1 MADYI
6 INAAPMVIERGT
18 QDLSTRQLP
27 REPEA
32 IPQHCPLYF
41 IYAQKGPTD
50 RQLVVGAERTNMYGE
65 ETWDIRSKYANHQ
78 TVFANLTNAEGNSAM
93 YQRII
98 PTDAGPKANAVMYLD
113 VLETTVDIY
122 DRNSDGSVKLNA
134 QGAPIVL
141 TTADG
146 YKVKWVKE
154 HYSTHLTAQ
163 NFAQATIKP
172 GDQTDG
178 AGGTSQRYPIFEFM
192 SSNIGEYG
200 NNCGFRLWAL
210 NKKTQLNYPAR
221 MMQEKRV
228 FPFYFQAIRR
238 TNALTTPK
246 VVSTVMNDQTVMFV
260 AKQEIVEPTTD
271 QEVFMGTLLPSSYNN
286 TNDMRYPAVYGDIDK
301 LAIHYNNIE
310 TLLGLFHAAEVPHI
324 NSFSDITSSVDDKWL
339 MNFISFNASSGVSYS
354 AIQQVDDASSIRWS
368 EYTNVFLEGG
378 SDGTMSNVGF
388 DILVSEEMQR
398 YLDPNDEVQDLAY
411 HVESIIYDSGFG
423 LDTKLDLCN
432 FIGIRHDTFTI
443 LSTYEV
449 DGMILSS
456 AQEQSKAI
464 ALRTRLQNFPES
476 DYFGTPVMRGMI
488 IGRSGKLRNSQYSK
502 PLPLSAEVAIKSA
515 RYMGAGNGRWKNGY
529 NFDGAPG
536 SIVDYMYD
544 ISIKWVPN
552 SVRNRYWDVG
562 LNWVGRYDRRSC
574 FFPALKTI
582 YSDDTSVLNSY
593 FTAMAICYL
602 NKVAHAA
609 WREFSGVSGLTN
621 AQLEERVNAFVRDRV
636 KDRFDNRYIIVPDAH
651 HTTMDVLR
659 GYSWTLPIKIY
670 SPNMKT
676 VMTSYVQAYRI
687 SDYTEQ

>member
-41 IYAQKGPTD
+41 IYAQKGPLD

-65 ETWDIRSKYANHQ
+65 ATWDLRSKYANHQ

-93 YQRII
+93 YQRVV
-98 PTDAGPKANAVMYLD
+98 PPDAGPQANVVLYLD
-113 VLETTVDIY
+113 VLPTTVDIY
-122 DRNSDGSVKLNA
+122 DRNVDGSIKLDN
-134 QGAPIVL
+134 QGAPVVL
-141 TTADG
+141 NTAPG

-154 HYSTHLTAQ
+154 HYATKLTAQ
-163 NFAQATIKP
+163 GFAQAIVKP
-172 GDQTDG
+172 GDQTG
-178 AGGTSQRYPIFEFM
+178 PGNAQSQRYPIFEFM
-192 SSNIGEYG
+192 SSNIGDYG
-200 NNCGFRLWAL
+200 NNCGFRLWPL
-210 NKKTQLNYPAR
+210 NKQTQLNYPAR
-221 MMQEKRV
+221 MIQEKRV

-238 TNALTTPK
+238 TSALTTPK

-260 AKQEIVEPTTD
+260 AKQDVIEPTTD
-271 QEVFMGTLLPSSYNN
+271 QEVFMGKLLPDSYNN
-286 TNDMRYPAVYGDIDK
+286 TTDLRYPAVYGDVDK
-301 LAIHYNNIE
+301 LAIHYANIE
-310 TLLGLFHAAEVPHI
+310 HLVGLFYTAEVAHI
-324 NSFSDITSSVDDKWL
+324 NSFSDITTNPDDQWL
-339 MNFISFNASSGVSYS
+339 INFLNFTSTSGVPYS
-354 AIQQVDDASSIRWS
+354 AIQQVDDVNAVRFS
-368 EYTNVFLEGG
+368 EYSNVFMEGG
-378 SDGTMSNVGF
+378 SDGTMDLATF
-388 DILVSEEMQR
+388 DTLVSEEMAR
-398 YLDPNDEVQDLAY
+398 YLDPNDEIQDLAY
-411 HVESIIYDSGFG
+411 NVESIVYDSGFG

-432 FIGIRHDTFTI
+432 FIGVRHDTFTV

-464 ALRTRLQNFPES
+464 ALRTRLNNFPES

-502 PLPLSAEVAIKSA
+502 PLPLTAEIAIKSA

-536 SIVDYMYD
+536 SIVDSMYD

-574 FFPALKTI
+574 FFPALKTV
-582 YSDDTSVLNSY
+582 YNDDTSVLNSY

-602 NKVAHAA
+602 NKVGHAA

-636 KDRFDNRYIIVPDAH
+636 KDKFDNRYIVVPDAH

-659 GYSWTLPIKIY
+659 GFSWTLPIKLY
-670 SPNMKT
+670 APNMKT
-676 VMTSYVQAYRI
+676 VMVSYVQAYRI
-687 SDYTEQ
+687 SDYAAQ